1 MFITEC
7 RSVTNKVPGRARK
20 GILGHHWGQK
30 PLHPLGLGEKLD
42 SSNVLPSQRRYIM
55 ELRKSELWGVNAG
68 QLLLVPLRDPDKTD
82 L

>member
-1 MFITEC
+1 
-7 RSVTNKVPGRARK
+7 
-20 GILGHHWGQK
+20 
-30 PLHPLGLGEKLD
+30 
-42 SSNVLPSQRRYIM
+42 M